1 MKTFY
6 ITTTLPYVNAEPHVG
21 FAMEFIRADAIAR
34 YKKLLGYEVFFNT
47 GTDEHGQKLFEAA
60 KKEGVDVQVYVNGY
74 AEKFRGLTELL
85 GVTGGVH
92 FIRTTDENHVL
103 AAQAFWKKCDENGF
117 IYKKN
122 YQAKYCVGCESQKTD
137 SELVDGKCSIHPQ
150 LDIQIIEE
158 ENYFFKYSAF
168 QERLLDFYKQN
179 QNFILPE
186 FRFNEIRTFVERG
199 LEDFPISRL
208 KEKMSWGIPVP
219 GDDSQVMY
227 VWFDALVNYVST
239 LGWPNENGD
248 FEKYWVNG
256 APVQYCGKDNT
267 RFQGAMWQA
276 MLMSVDLPNSNKI
289 IVNGFITGE
298 GGVKMS
304 KSLGNVINP
313 YDVVSEYGTDAL
325 RYFLLREVSSFEDS
339 PFTMDRFKDAYNA
352 GLANGIGNLTSRI
365 MKMAT
370 TNIEQPISV
379 PNRTLTED
387 WVPAIEAMNNFDI
400 REAMDVVFAHVTELD
415 EIIQKTEPFKLVK
428 TNKEE
433 GVKIIKDLVIK
444 LHNIGTMLA
453 PVMPETSKKI
463 IEIVKTNKKPETP
476 LFLRKD

>member
-34 YKKLLGYEVFFNT
+34 HKKLIGYDVFFNT

-60 KKEGVDVQVYVNGY
+60 KKENIDVQKYVDSY
-74 AEKFRGLTELL
+74 ADKFRGLTEIL
-85 GVTGGVH
+85 GITKDVH
-92 FIRTTDENHVL
+92 FIRTTDENHIL
-103 AAQAFWKKCDENGF
+103 AAQAFWKKCDQNGF

-122 YQAKYCVGCESQKTD
+122 YQAKYCIGCESQKTD
-137 SELVDGKCSIHPQ
+137 SELVDGKCLIHPQ
-150 LDIQIIEE
+150 LDIQTIEE
-158 ENYFFKYSAF
+158 ENYFFRYSEF
-168 QERLLDFYKQN
+168 QKPLLEFYNTNKDF
-179 QNFILPE
+179 IVPD
-186 FRFNEIRTFVERG
+186 FRFNEIISFVERG

-219 GDDSQVMY
+219 NDETQVMY
-227 VWFDALVNYVST
+227 VWFDALVNYIST
-239 LGWPNENGD
+239 LGWPNKND
-248 FEKYWVNG
+248 KFEKYWMNG
-256 APVQYCGKDNT
+256 NPTQYCGKDNT

-289 IVNGFITGE
+289 IVNGFITGD

-313 YDVVSEYGTDAL
+313 YDVVAEYGTDAL

-370 TNIEQPISV
+370 TNIEQPVAVEFLPYDENFI
-379 PNRTLTED
+379 
-387 WVPAIEAMNNFDI
+387 AHMNTFDI
-400 REAMDVVFAHVTELD
+400 QKATEVVFAMAGELD
-415 EIIQKTEPFKLVK
+415 KHIQTTEPFKLVK
-428 TNKEE
+428 TDPEK
-433 GVKIIKDLVIK
+433 GRAIIIDLVKK
-444 LHNIGTMLA
+444 LAFIAQHLE
-453 PVMPETSKKI
+453 PLLPETSQKI
-463 IEIVKTNKKPETP
+463 IDLITKHKVPSEP
-476 LFLRKD
+476 LFARKD